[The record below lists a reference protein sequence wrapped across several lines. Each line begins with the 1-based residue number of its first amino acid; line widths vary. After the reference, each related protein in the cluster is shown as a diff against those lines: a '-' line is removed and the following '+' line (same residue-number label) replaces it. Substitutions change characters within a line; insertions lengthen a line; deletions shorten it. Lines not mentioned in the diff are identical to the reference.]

1 MHFSSKKL
9 FYRNHQS
16 YFKYV
21 HNATGRSKVW
31 LPSEELEFII
41 CRQLLYLQ
49 HIIALKLIKFEN
61 LPSLNRIPFTLS
73 MFTFF
78 YMFCVAAAFLTF
90 QLLLPLL

>member
-1 MHFSSKKL
+1 M
-9 FYRNHQS
+9 
-16 YFKYV
+16 

-41 CRQLLYLQ
+41 RRQLLYLQ
-49 HIIALKLIKFEN
+49 HIIAFKLIKFEN
-61 LPSLNRIPFTLS
+61 LRSLSRIPFTFS